1 MSDLEPRPIG
11 GEIMPRTSSEVRV
24 LTDSGRVRFI
34 SVITQLV
41 AAGWALRG
49 LSQQV
54 RGTYD
59 YIQECSESVDRLA
72 DQAAALGVDA
82 DTVAEHREAAAVMRG
97 VLDDAEAMAA
107 AAEDLATLFG
117 EASAAHEAD
126 YGSVQEAAGRMDVD
140 MADRSFYANR

>member
-1 MSDLEPRPIG
+1 MSELEQGPVG
-11 GEIMPRTSSEVRV
+11 GDIVPRTATEVRV
-24 LTDSGRVRFI
+24 LTESGRVRYV
-34 SVITQLV
+34 SVIAQLV

-49 LSQQV
+49 LSQRV

-72 DQAAALGVDA
+72 DQAAALGVDT
-82 DTVAEHREAAAVMRG
+82 DTVSEHREAAAVMRG

-107 AAEDLATLFG
+107 AAEDLATLFA

-126 YGSVQEAAGRMDVD
+126 YGSVQEAANTMDVD
-140 MADRSFYANR
+140 MANRAFYGNR